1 MIVRDAVLADL
12 AAILAIHNDAIAT
25 TTAIWD
31 EQQVDLDDRRHWLET
46 RQSSGLPVLV
56 AEVAGEVAGYASYG
70 PWRPKSGYRFTMENS
85 IYTHPDHRGRGVANA
100 LMPAL
105 LERARAG
112 EVRAIIAGIEST
124 NAVSIALHEKYGF
137 RRVAHL
143 PEVGFKFG
151 RWLDLDYL
159 QLSLD
164 GGSVTG

>member
-1 MIVRDAVLADL
+1 MIVRDAELADL
-12 AAILAIHNDAIAT
+12 PAILAIHNDAIAT

-56 AEVAGEVAGYASYG
+56 AEVDGEVAGYASYG

-112 EVRAIIAGIEST
+112 EVRAIVAGIEST

-164 GGSVTG
+164 GGPVTG

>member
-1 MIVRDAVLADL
+1 
-12 AAILAIHNDAIAT
+12 
-25 TTAIWD
+25 
-31 EQQVDLDDRRHWLET
+31 
-46 RQSSGLPVLV
+46 
-56 AEVAGEVAGYASYG
+56 
-70 PWRPKSGYRFTMENS
+70 MENS
-85 IYTHPDHRGRGVANA
+85 IYTHSDRRGRGVANA
-100 LMPAL
+100 LMPVL

-124 NAVSIALHEKYGF
+124 NTVSIALHEKYGF

-164 GGSVTG
+164 GGPVTG

>member
-1 MIVRDAVLADL
+1 MIVRDATAADL
-12 AAILAIHNDAIAT
+12 PTILLIHNDAIAT

-31 EQQVDLDDRRHWLET
+31 DEQVDVDDRRTWLET
-46 RQSSGLPVLV
+46 RQSAGLPVLV
-56 AEVAGEVAGYASYG
+56 AELDGEVAGYASYG

-85 IYTHPDHRGRGVANA
+85 IYTHPDRRRRGVANA

-112 EVRAIIAGIEST
+112 EVNAIVAGIEST
-124 NAVSIALHEKYGF
+124 NVVSIALHEKYGF

-143 PEVGFKFG
+143 PRVGFKFG

-164 GGSVTG
+164 QSVTG

>member
-12 AAILAIHNDAIAT
+12 PAILAIHNDAIAT

-46 RQSSGLPVLV
+46 RQSAGLPVLV
-56 AEVAGEVAGYASYG
+56 AELDGEVAGYASYG

-85 IYTHPDHRGRGVANA
+85 IYTHPDRRGRGVANA
-100 LMPAL
+100 LMPVL

-124 NAVSIALHEKYGF
+124 NTVSIALHEKYGF

-164 GGSVTG
+164 GGPVKG